1 MNSEMIPSRVVK
13 LPKMADVVARDL
25 RTWIVRGTLK
35 EGARL
40 PPLERLASQF
50 GVSLAVVREAV
61 RILETEGL
69 LEIQRGAIGGIAV
82 KTPTLDVVARAV
94 GLYLQYHKVTVEDLL
109 TARLGMEPF
118 AAARLATKPTP
129 KAIRTLETLIEKA
142 QSCLDDPLAF
152 AKAATAFHQAIV
164 ALAHNKTLSVVHA
177 AVLNIVE
184 AELASMA
191 ARRGKGPSTA
201 DRREKSVKSYYHL
214 LNLIKAGDARGAEQH
229 WTRHLENQAKSL
241 LTLDHGKLII
251 DLFAPAG
258 ADAPPVAVL
267 EAAERA
273 PPQDLGARRSKAA
286 AGGATRPAVS
296 RVARPRA
303 TG

>member
-1 MNSEMIPSRVVK
+1 
-13 LPKMADVVARDL
+13 
-25 RTWIVRGTLK
+25 
-35 EGARL
+35 
-40 PPLERLASQF
+40 
-50 GVSLAVVREAV
+50 
-61 RILETEGL
+61 
-69 LEIQRGAIGGIAV
+69 
-82 KTPTLDVVARAV
+82 
-94 GLYLQYHKVTVEDLL
+94 VTVEDLL

-129 KAIRTLETLIEKA
+129 KAIHTLEVLIEKA

-152 AKAATAFHQAIV
+152 AKAATGFHQAIV

-177 AVLNIVE
+177 AILNIVE

-201 DRREKSVKSYYHL
+201 DRRAKSVKSYYHL
-214 LNLIKAGDARGAEQH
+214 LNLIKAGDAKGAEQH

-251 DLFAPAG
+251 DLFAPG

-267 EAAERA
+267 EATDRA
-273 PPQDLGARRSKAA
+273 PPQDLGARRSKAV
-286 AGGATRPAVS
+286 AGGAIRPPAS
-296 RVARPRA
+296 RVARTRA

>member
-1 MNSEMIPSRVVK
+1 
-13 LPKMADVVARDL
+13 MADVVARDL
-25 RTWIVRGTLK
+25 RTSIVRGTLK

-40 PPLERLASQF
+40 PPLERLGAQF

-69 LEIQRGAIGGIAV
+69 LEIQRGAIGGIAI

-94 GLYLQYHKVTVEDLL
+94 GVYLQYQKVTVEDLL

-118 AAARLATKPTP
+118 AAARLAAKPTP
-129 KAIRTLETLIEKA
+129 KMIRTLKGLIETA
-142 QSCLDDPLAF
+142 HTCVADPLAF

-164 ALAHNKTLSVVHA
+164 ALTGNKTLSAVHA
-177 AVLNIVE
+177 ALLNIVD
-184 AELASMA
+184 AELTSMA

-201 DRREKSVKSYYHL
+201 ERREKGVKSYYHL
-214 LNLIKAGDARGAEQH
+214 LNLIKAGDSAGAEQH

-251 DLFAPAG
+251 DLFAPPSE
-258 ADAPPVAVL
+258 APPVIIIETSERVAPR
-267 EAAERA
+267 EFRAARA
-273 PPQDLGARRSKAA
+273 K
-286 AGGATRPAVS
+286 ATRQSLRPTLG
-296 RVARPRA
+296 RVGRSRA